1 MAIAN
6 KTAKQA
12 EVREPVTR
20 SAVAPVLS
28 VGEQD
33 KATVSAYAWVWP
45 CLAGEF
51 LGTFLLVFFG
61 VGVVNAAVVTGAQVG
76 LWQVAVV
83 WAIGVSIAI
92 YCTASLS
99 GAHLN
104 PAITAVAVVY
114 ERFPLS
120 RAGVYVGAQLCGA
133 VVASLLLYCLFGEAI
148 LEFERRHGL
157 LRGGPGSEL
166 SAMVFGEYFPNPAMF
181 GTGEDAWRIVG
192 LQGAFLAEMVGT
204 ALLALLV
211 SAVTHARNRARP
223 AAGTEALLIGVGVAA
238 IISIIAPLTQAGL
251 NPARDFGPR
260 LVAWFLGWGEIA
272 IPGPRGGWFTVY
284 ILAPVIGA
292 LIGGGAYRIV
302 AKQLMPPPEG
312 DNAEMRKER

>member
-1 MAIAN
+1 MAIIN
-6 KTAKQA
+6 KTAKDQELLESSA
-12 EVREPVTR
+12 RPAVVRIPVNER
-20 SAVAPVLS
+20 EHVAAL
-28 VGEQD
+28 
-33 KATVSAYAWVWP
+33 AWIWP
-45 CLAGEF
+45 GLIGEF

-61 VGVVNAAVVTGAQVG
+61 VGVVNAAVITGAQVG

-83 WAIGVSIAI
+83 WAIGVSLAI

-104 PAITAVAVVY
+104 PAITTVAVVY
-114 ERFPLS
+114 ERFPVS
-120 RAGVYVGAQLCGA
+120 RALVYVAAQLCGA
-133 VVASLLLYCLFGEAI
+133 IVASLLLYSMFSEAI

-166 SAMVFGEYFPNPAMF
+166 SGMVFGEYFPNPAMF
-181 GTGEDAWRIVG
+181 GTAEDAWRIVG
-192 LQGAFLAEMVGT
+192 LPGAFLAELVGT

-238 IISIIAPLTQAGL
+238 IISIVAPLTQAGL

-292 LIGGGAYRIV
+292 LIGGGAYRLI
-302 AKQLMPPPEG
+302 AKHLLPSENIDPAKG
-312 DNAEMRKER
+312 